1 MDLGRVGAEARLPV
15 RPRAAICLRPAH
27 RGPLGAAMLAH
38 LTYRIPRDA
47 FVPQKLGM
55 PGGGEATELLSFP
68 GTSILAENRYIF
80 SLRLP
85 KTKLMQTKVLSS
97 LLGREVKG
105 HGVYYPLCIKKKKK
119 KIQTER

>member
-1 MDLGRVGAEARLPV
+1 
-15 RPRAAICLRPAH
+15 
-27 RGPLGAAMLAH
+27 MLAH

-119 KIQTER
+119 NPNRKVRVQSSNWQRRCTPRKGKQYIW